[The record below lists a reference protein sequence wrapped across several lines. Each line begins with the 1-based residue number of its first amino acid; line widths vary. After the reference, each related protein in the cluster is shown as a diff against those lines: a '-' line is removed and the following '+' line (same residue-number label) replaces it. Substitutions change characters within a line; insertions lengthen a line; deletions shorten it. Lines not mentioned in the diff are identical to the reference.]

1 MLLFMLGMFCRRKGN
16 RWVNVCFESNVI
28 DVPSN
33 TWWLDSGATIHACNS
48 VYAIINRRSL
58 TSKEQYVFMGDVTRV
73 HVAFLGVVRLHLSIE
88 NFLELQNVA
97 YLPSIRINLI
107 SVPVLD
113 RLGHSFLFG
122 TGKVNL
128 YRDSLLIDNRT
139 LFGNLYKLELRSL
152 LSFSPTVN
160 NTKRLRLNEK
170 SSIL

>member
-1 MLLFMLGMFCRRKGN
+1 MLGIFCRRKGN

-33 TWWLDSGATIHACNS
+33 TWLLDSGAIIHACIS
-48 VYAIINRRSL
+48 VYAMINRRSL
-58 TSKEQYVFMGDVTRV
+58 TSKEQYVFVGDGTRV
-73 HVAFLGVVRLHLSIE
+73 HVSFLGVVRLHLSIE

-97 YLPSIRINLI
+97 FIPSIRINLI
-107 SVPVLD
+107 SIPVLD
-113 RLGHSFLFG
+113 RLGHSFLFE

-139 LFGNLYKLELRSL
+139 LCGNLYKLELHSL